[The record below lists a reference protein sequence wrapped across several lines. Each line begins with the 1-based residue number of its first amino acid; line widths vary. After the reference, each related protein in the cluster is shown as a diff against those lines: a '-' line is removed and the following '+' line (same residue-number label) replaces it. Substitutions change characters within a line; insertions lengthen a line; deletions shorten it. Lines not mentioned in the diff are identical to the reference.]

1 MKKNK
6 GKIFILCLVVL
17 ITGSSIYFIP
27 NISKADKEEEI
38 NTVEGYVQ
46 RGNLEGTSSAS
57 GATVAGTDYEY
68 LDISINPDTLLEV
81 EEVYAETGIE
91 VTTQSAILK
100 VTKSSYDT
108 TKANL
113 EKALRQAKTAF
124 QEAKITYKTDL
135 LTLRSK
141 YTSNLSTGEIAGESY
156 ENTIENLDLQVE
168 QAKEEYE
175 EAKSIISQYPSQI
188 TDSEKQKDT
197 KEEALSKLKAQLKKA
212 AKKEEIAS
220 KEYEKAKAAYEIAAK
235 QKEEIETVNNY
246 IHSYQIGKNSESQNG
261 QNGGSEPKEQG
272 KTQEKDDANDQ
283 IYEKESDEEIST
295 DQNSDLQALI
305 EKVNSDV
312 KEQEISYQ
320 NAQKDYT
327 SKKASLEKWQQTVE
341 NKEFAIEVKEKE
353 IETLEQTIKKK
364 QEELSEAKQ
373 QVSTLQVTYEQ
384 AVSSRENLSITAKKE
399 LEQNLLTSQ
408 GAEVSYEIELAE
420 LEKTLDEARDSYE
433 EAKEVLETLKESFK
447 DYTWYAKTNGTL
459 NYIGYEEGDYITNM
473 TPVLGYYNGDTIS
486 IEITIDQSERSAL
499 SVGDEVTVV
508 TSSIPRGTSGVI
520 SMIAN
525 TKNSTS
531 ASKVTYGVTVSIDN
545 AQGSIQSGES
555 ATVSFALNTLEN
567 VLYIAQRLVQND
579 ERGSYVTIKEES
591 GETREVV
598 ITTGMETGTFVE
610 IKDGLEEGD
619 CCVATNTKEV
629 HKNVE

>member
-1 MKKNK
+1 MKKNR

-38 NTVEGYVQ
+38 STVEGYVQ

-57 GATVAGTDYEY
+57 GATAAGTDYEY
-68 LDISINPDTLLEV
+68 LDISISPDTLLEV

-135 LTLRSK
+135 LTLKSK

-188 TDSEKQKDT
+188 TDSERQKDT

-212 AKKEEIAS
+212 TTKEEIAS
-220 KEYEKAKAAYEIAAK
+220 KEYEKAKAAYEIAVK

-246 IHSYQIGKNSESQNG
+246 IHTYQMGQNSESQNG

-272 KTQEKDDANDQ
+272 KTQEKDDTNNQ
-283 IYEKESDEEIST
+283 INEKESDEEIST
-295 DQNSDLQALI
+295 GQNSDLQALI
-305 EKVNSDV
+305 DKVNSDV

-341 NKEFAIEVKEKE
+341 NKESAIEVKEKE
-353 IETLEQTIKKK
+353 IETLEQTIEKK